1 MKRNG
6 ERGSP
11 YLRPLSRE
19 NLLKGLPFRKMEKE
33 EEEMHNLIQLTQVE
47 WKPSFSII
55 AKTKTHSTLSKAF
68 SMSILRNMKPPFPF
82 LFLKECKSS

>member
-1 MKRNG
+1 MKRKG

-19 NLLKGLPFRKMEKE
+19 NLLKGLPFRRMEK

-47 WKPSFSII
+47 WKPRFSII
-55 AKTKTHSTLSKAF
+55 AKMKTHSILSKAF
-68 SMSILRNMKPPFPF
+68 SMSILRNKKPPFPF
-82 LFLKECKSS
+82 LFLKECRSS